1 MKKRSVVI
9 AGHRTSVSLE
19 DPFWTELKAMATTRD
34 MPLAALI
41 EEIDA
46 RRETDN
52 LSSALRIAVLESLRR
67 RLAEGG

>member
-19 DPFWTELKAMATTRD
+19 DPFWAELKAMAETRE

-52 LSSALRIAVLESLRR
+52 LSSALRIAVLEDLRQ
-67 RLAEGG
+67 RLEENG

>member
-52 LSSALRIAVLESLRR
+52 LSSALRIAVLESLRH